1 MAQGGGAG
9 KVLLYV
15 VLGVI
20 AVVLGV
26 QILAWLVDALLT
38 AIFWA
43 LAIGAVVAV
52 TMLVIRA
59 ARRSVGGR
67 NNRQLPR

>member
-20 AVVLGV
+20 AVVLGI
-26 QILAWLVDALLT
+26 QILTWLVGALLT
-38 AIFWA
+38 AVYWGLI
-43 LAIGAVVAV
+43 IGAVVAV